1 MMTEQIHEPWHF
13 IKGRGHARFLIKVHG
28 GCFEWDNYHQDWDQ
42 DDLLMKGIFWGKFNP
57 ITKEAAMKI
66 TGGTE

>member
-1 MMTEQIHEPWHF
+1 MTEQMHEPWYY
-13 IKGRGHARFLIKVHG
+13 IKDRGHARVLVKVHG
-28 GCFEWDNYHQDWDQ
+28 GCFEWDDCRKDWDM
-42 DDLLMKGIFWGKFNP
+42 DNSLMKGIFWGKFDP